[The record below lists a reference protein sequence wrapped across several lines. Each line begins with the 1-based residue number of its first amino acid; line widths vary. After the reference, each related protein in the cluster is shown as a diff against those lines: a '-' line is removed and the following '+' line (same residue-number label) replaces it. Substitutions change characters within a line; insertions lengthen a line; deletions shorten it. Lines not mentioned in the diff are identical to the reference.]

1 MIDVRELRFGNYYF
15 YITGEI
21 IKVDKKHFNYID
33 KFCKFANP
41 IELTTEILE
50 KWCGF
55 EMTDAKTLVYKISW
69 CSILYY
75 SKESPYVS
83 LCYNR
88 KADYLDEI
96 TEIRIDYLHQL
107 QNLIYALK
115 GEELKVN
122 YER

>member
-41 IELTTEILE
+41 IELTPEILE

-55 EMTDAKTLVYKISW
+55 EMQSTTSNYAININGYAMGISNNGYVDFDYLELEKISNV
-69 CSILYY
+69 
-75 SKESPYVS
+75 K
-83 LCYNR
+83 
-88 KADYLDEI
+88 
-96 TEIRIDYLHQL
+96 YLHQL
-107 QNLIYALK
+107 QNLIYALTGK
-115 GEELKVN
+115 ELKVN
-122 YER
+122 YEKNI